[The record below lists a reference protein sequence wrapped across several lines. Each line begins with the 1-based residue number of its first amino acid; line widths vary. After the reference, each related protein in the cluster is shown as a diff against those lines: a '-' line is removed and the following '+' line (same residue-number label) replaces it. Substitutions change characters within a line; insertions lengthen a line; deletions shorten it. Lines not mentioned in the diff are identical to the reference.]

1 MALFPIYGVFQGDF
15 VPHLVAVD
23 TDDSMQL
30 VAEKIAVHSVGRR
43 VPHKPAASGYQIQI
57 GEHLV
62 SPQSPL
68 SQVIGETGLKPL
80 QWVTVDWARPS
91 GEHL

>member
-23 TDDSMQL
+23 TDDTMNQ

-43 VPHKPAASGYQIQI
+43 VPRRPGAKGYRVQV
-57 GEHLV
+57 GERVLAPD
-62 SPQSPL
+62 SKLFQL
-68 SQVIGETGLKPL
+68 LADTGLKPL
-80 QWVTVDWARPS
+80 EWITVGWAA
-91 GEHL
+91 

>member
-23 TDDSMQL
+23 TDDTMNQ

-43 VPHKPAASGYQIQI
+43 VPRRAGSTGYRVQV
-57 GEHLV
+57 GECTV
-62 SPQSPL
+62 PIDRTL
-68 SQVIGETGLKPL
+68 SQVLVDPGLKPL
-80 QWVTVDWARPS
+80 EWVTIGWAA
-91 GEHL
+91 

>member
-23 TDDSMQL
+23 TDDTMNQ

-43 VPHKPAASGYQIQI
+43 VPRRPGAKGYRVQV
-57 GEHLV
+57 GERTV
-62 SPQSPL
+62 PNDSTL
-68 SQVIGETGLKPL
+68 SQVLVEPGLKPL
-80 QWVTVDWARPS
+80 EWVTVGWAV
-91 GEHL
+91 

>member
-23 TDDSMQL
+23 TDDTVAE

-43 VPHKPAASGYQIQI
+43 VPARPNDKGYSVRIGGAEVAGAASLS
-57 GEHLV
+57 EVLV
-62 SPQSPL
+62 Q
-68 SQVIGETGLKPL
+68 TGLQPL
-80 QWVTVDWARPS
+80 QWVSVDWAR
-91 GEHL
+91 

>member
-23 TDDSMQL
+23 TDDTMNQ

-43 VPHKPAASGYQIQI
+43 VPRKSGAKGYSVRV
-57 GEHLV
+57 GERMV
-62 SPQSPL
+62 ATDSTL
-68 SQVIGETGLKPL
+68 SQVLADTGLKPL
-80 QWVTVDWARPS
+80 EWVTVNWAA
-91 GEHL
+91 

>member
-23 TDDSMQL
+23 THDTMKQ

-43 VPHKPAASGYQIQI
+43 VPRRPGAKGYHVQV
-57 GEHLV
+57 GGHAV
-62 SPQSPL
+62 PSDSTL
-68 SQVIGETGLKPL
+68 SQV
-80 QWVTVDWARPS
+80 
-91 GEHL
+91 